1 VPGGAH
7 IGVSLPLSLGPKVK
21 LLLIVGSRETKFRHS
36 DDEIQKICK
45 RSMAMLSQHQDL
57 KDNGKTAHCTC
68 QLRVSDAQLIEPGI
82 RTDLQ
87 IKRHQNL
94 SLSMTN

>member
-1 VPGGAH
+1 
-7 IGVSLPLSLGPKVK
+7 
-21 LLLIVGSRETKFRHS
+21 
-36 DDEIQKICK
+36 
-45 RSMAMLSQHQDL
+45 L

-68 QLRVSDAQLIEPGI
+68 QLRVSDAQLIEPDI